1 MSADA
6 DVPAADAAPEIVA
19 PEIMVIAFDGT
30 DNARRA
36 VHYAGRFL
44 SANRAVVLT
53 VWTPT
58 IRGAEPPPLDL
69 DGPPDPAPDRDE
81 DDIAY
86 TDAQRTNAEGIAL
99 ARAAG
104 MVAEP
109 MCVAATSTVWNTII
123 ETADTLDAELIV
135 TGTRGTTGLRSLLQ
149 SSVADRVLRHGHRPV
164 LIVPPGR

>member
-1 MSADA
+1 MTADA
-6 DVPAADAAPEIVA
+6 DDSATGVNAQIASEL
-19 PEIMVIAFDGT
+19 MVIAFDGT

-44 SANRAVVLT
+44 STNRAVVLT

-58 IRGAEPPPLDL
+58 YRGSEPAPVDL
-69 DGPPDPAPDRDE
+69 DGPPDPTPDL
-81 DDIAY
+81 DDVDMAY
-86 TDAQRTNAEGIAL
+86 ADAQRTNAQGMTL
-99 ARAAG
+99 ARSAG
-104 MVAEP
+104 LAAEP
-109 MCVAATSTVWNTII
+109 LCVAAASTVWNTII
-123 ETADTLDAELIV
+123 ETADRLDADLIV

>member
-1 MSADA
+1 MTAEADDSAA
-6 DVPAADAAPEIVA
+6 EVA
-19 PEIMVIAFDGT
+19 QEIMVIAYDGT

-53 VWTPT
+53 VWTPASRAT
-58 IRGAEPPPLDL
+58 EPVAVDL
-69 DGPPDPAPDRDE
+69 DGPPDPATDLD
-81 DDIAY
+81 DVDIAY
-86 TDAQRTNAEGIAL
+86 ADAQGTNAEGIAL
-99 ARAAG
+99 ARSAG
-104 MVAEP
+104 LDAEP
-109 MCVAATSTVWNTII
+109 LCVPASSTVWNAII
-123 ETADTLDAELIV
+123 ETADALDADLIV